1 MKTNFKLFTLVS
13 FLSLALTIVCCED
26 KKSKEPI
33 ATYTVD
39 AVTNKDY
46 EIEGTDLVKA
56 ENPSLTLKRGETYK
70 FVVKA
75 SGHPFFI
82 KTEKVTGKVSTYDK
96 GVTNNGANE
105 DTLLFSVPKDA
116 PDLLYYVCQYHKLM
130 SGELKIVD

>member
-1 MKTNFKLFTLVS
+1 MIPNFKLFTLAI
-13 FLSLALTIVCCED
+13 FCSLALIIICCGE

-33 ATYTVD
+33 AIYTVD

-46 EIEGTDLVKA
+46 EIKGTGLTKS
-56 ENPSLTLKRGETYK
+56 ENPTLTLKRGETYK
-70 FVVKA
+70 FIVKA
-75 SGHPFFI
+75 YGHPFYI
-82 KTEKVTGKVSTYDK
+82 KTEKITGKISAYNE

-105 DTLLFSVPKDA
+105 DTLMFSVPNDA